1 MRYTIHYDLLAPET
15 VNDYKRLRNALT
27 ELGAKKLLYSGW
39 VVNRYNTSSENL
51 RDYLFQFM
59 DSNDRLIVQEV
70 DGAGWASMNTI
81 TKISDVKAA

>member
-15 VNDYKRLRNALT
+15 TNDYKKLGNALT
-27 ELGAKKLLYSGW
+27 EIGAKKLLYSGW
-39 VVNRYNTSSENL
+39 VVTRYNTTAAGL
-51 RDYLFQFM
+51 RDYLWQFM

-70 DGAGWASMNTI
+70 DGTGWASMNTI